1 MKRNM
6 NEWIAGLVSRKKRA
20 ALPIV
25 TSPGIPLIDAAP
37 MDVFQSGELQFRAIR
52 ALAEQLPDMA
62 AALTMMDL
70 SVEAQAIGAPIQ
82 FSEQENP
89 NVTASI
95 VHDRNAIDRLAI
107 PQVGTAR
114 TAETLLAAKL
124 CATEI
129 TDRPTLGGLIGPF
142 SLAGRLLDMSTMML
156 VTATEPE
163 IVHAL
168 LEKVT
173 SFLIEYARAF
183 KATGCHGLIMAEPA
197 AGLISPKMC
206 RDFSAD
212 YIKRI
217 VDAVKDDSFAF
228 VLHNCGKSEKMVSEM
243 LSTGCSA
250 IHVGNVVDMRKIL
263 DQVPP
268 TIPVMGNLDPT
279 VLFRLGTPDE
289 VFKATT
295 ELLEVTREYPHFVIS
310 SGCDI
315 PPGTPMENVQ
325 ALFDA
330 LAKFNANLSFCR
342 AVLA

>member
-6 NEWIAGLVSRKKRA
+6 NEWIAGLISGKKRA
-20 ALPIV
+20 AMPIL

-37 MDVFQSGELQFRAIR
+37 IKVFQSGELQYRAIR

-70 SVEAQAIGAPIQ
+70 SVEAQAFGAPIQ
-82 FSEQENP
+82 FSELENP
-89 NVTASI
+89 NVSAAV
-95 VHDRNAIDRLAI
+95 VHDRGEIDRLAI
-107 PQVGTAR
+107 PRVGAAR

-124 CATEI
+124 CAAEI

-156 VTATEPE
+156 MTATEPE
-163 IVHAL
+163 TVHAL

-173 SFLIEYARAF
+173 EFIIAYAKAF

-206 RDFSAD
+206 RDFSAV

-217 VDAVKDDSFAF
+217 VDAVKDDAFAF
-228 VLHNCGKSEKMVSEM
+228 VLHNCGKTEKMTDEM

-250 IHVGNVVDMRKIL
+250 VHVGNAVDVRKIL
-263 DQVPP
+263 DRVPP

-289 VFKATT
+289 MFQAAAA
-295 ELLEVTREYPHFVIS
+295 LLEATREVPHFVLS

-315 PPGTPMENVQ
+315 PPGTPMENVH
-325 ALFDA
+325 AFFDA
-330 LAKFNANLSFCR
+330 LAKYNSA
-342 AVLA
+342 

>member
-6 NEWIAGLVSRKKRA
+6 NEWITGLISGKKRA

-25 TSPGIPLIDAAP
+25 TSPGIPLIDASP
-37 MDVFQSGELQFRAIR
+37 GDVFQSGELQYRAIH

-70 SVEAQAIGAPIQ
+70 SVEAQAFGAPIQ
-82 FSEQENP
+82 FSELENP
-89 NVTASI
+89 NVSAAI
-95 VHDRNAIDRLAI
+95 VHDRSEIDRLAI

-114 TAETLLAAKL
+114 TAETLMAAKR
-124 CATEI
+124 CAAEI

-142 SLAGRLLDMSTMML
+142 SLAGRLLDMSAMML
-156 VTATEPE
+156 MTATEPE
-163 IVHAL
+163 TVHAL
-168 LEKVT
+168 LAKVT
-173 SFLIEYARAF
+173 RFLIEYAGAF

-197 AGLISPKMC
+197 AGLVSPKMC
-206 RDFSAD
+206 RDFSAE
-212 YIKRI
+212 YIRQI
-217 VDAVKDDSFAF
+217 VNAVKDDSFVF
-228 VLHNCGKSEKMVSEM
+228 VLHNCGKTEKMVSEM

-289 VFKATT
+289 MSQATA
-295 ELLEVTREYPHFVIS
+295 ELLEATREYPHFVLS

-315 PPGTPMENVQ
+315 PPGTPLENVL
-325 ALFDA
+325 AFFNA
-330 LAKFNANLSFCR
+330 LAEYNDTHQR
-342 AVLA
+342 Q